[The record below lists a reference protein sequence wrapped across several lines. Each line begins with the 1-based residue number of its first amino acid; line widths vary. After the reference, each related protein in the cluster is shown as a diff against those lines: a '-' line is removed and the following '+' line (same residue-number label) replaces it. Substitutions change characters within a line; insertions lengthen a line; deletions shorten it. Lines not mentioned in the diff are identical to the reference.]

1 LLVSTTDRDMKLIR
15 WIIAIIMGIGG
26 GLICYAAFNLTLVLA
41 MDNRVLP
48 ISQYYVVIAICV
60 AAGALCYYATI
71 KRKD

>member
-1 LLVSTTDRDMKLIR
+1 MKLIK

-26 GLICYAAFNLTLVLA
+26 GLVCYIAFNLTLALA
-41 MDNRVLP
+41 MDKRVLS
-48 ISQYYVVIAICV
+48 ISQYYLVVAICI